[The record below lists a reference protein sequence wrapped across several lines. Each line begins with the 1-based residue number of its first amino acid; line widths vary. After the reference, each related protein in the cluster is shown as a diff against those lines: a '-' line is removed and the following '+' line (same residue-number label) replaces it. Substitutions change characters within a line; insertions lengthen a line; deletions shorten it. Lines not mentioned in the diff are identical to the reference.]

1 MFPPFLC
8 RIFLNPPPDARISHS
23 GERAV
28 QYQIDLD
35 PKHSVIRLTVMEDD
49 VSLECAEDVYKHLS
63 QLRGGPYAAIYDL
76 TMAKHTTIPTHVVR
90 AFAKRPPP
98 LQTER
103 KHVVVGKEAHIFGLA
118 RLFQICSDNVGK
130 EFEVVHTL
138 EEAYEFLGVRPEDFT
153 ERLYPER
160 LAA

>member
-1 MFPPFLC
+1 MPSAHFSASKKHLPKIVRAATGCVARAFAVAAPGSPNVDLGNALSVGAFSFAMFPPFLC

-63 QLRGGPYAAIYDL
+63 QLRG
-76 TMAKHTTIPTHVVR
+76 
-90 AFAKRPPP
+90 
-98 LQTER
+98 
-103 KHVVVGKEAHIFGLA
+103 
-118 RLFQICSDNVGK
+118 
-130 EFEVVHTL
+130 
-138 EEAYEFLGVRPEDFT
+138 
-153 ERLYPER
+153 
-160 LAA
+160 